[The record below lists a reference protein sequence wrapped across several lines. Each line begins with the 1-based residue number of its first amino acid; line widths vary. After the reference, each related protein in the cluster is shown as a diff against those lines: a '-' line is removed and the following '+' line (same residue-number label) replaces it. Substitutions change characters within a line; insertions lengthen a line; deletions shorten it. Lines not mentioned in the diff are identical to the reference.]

1 MEYVRLGRSG
11 LKVSRLTLGCMSFGD
26 PGAGMHGWALTEDR
40 ARPFYRQALDGGI
53 NFFDTADVYS
63 RGTSEEITGRML
75 REMARREDVV
85 IATKVMGAMS
95 ADPNDRGLSRKHILQ
110 SIDASLKR
118 LGTDYVDLY
127 QIHRFDAGTPIEET
141 LEALEDVVRAGKALY
156 IGASSMYAW
165 QFARM
170 LAVQERSGWT
180 RFASMQPQYSPAY
193 REEEREMLP
202 LCLEE
207 GVGVIPWSPMAGGF
221 LAHGRARPDEAET
234 ARSKL
239 GSPHGHP
246 FDNPDSRAVF
256 DAVSAVAKARG
267 VSNAVVVYAWLKTR
281 PWITS
286 PIVGATRPA
295 HLADAIAGLALDLSD
310 EELAAIESPYR
321 PREVFGLAP
330 RR

>member
-11 LKVSRLTLGCMSFGD
+11 LKVSRLTLGCMSYGD
-26 PGAGMHGWALTEDR
+26 PSAGMHGWALTEDA
-40 ARPFYRQALDGGI
+40 ARPFYRQALEGGI
-53 NFFDTADVYS
+53 NCFDTADVYS

-85 IATKVMGAMS
+85 IATKVFGAMS
-95 ADPNDRGLSRKHILQ
+95 GDPNDKGLSRKHIMQ
-110 SIDASLKR
+110 AIDASLKR

-127 QIHRFDAGTPIEET
+127 QIHRFDDSTPIEET
-141 LEALEDVVRAGKALY
+141 CEALNDVVRAGKALY
-156 IGASSMYAW
+156 VGASSMHAW

-170 LAVQERSGWT
+170 LAAQERNGWA

-202 LCLEE
+202 LCLAE
-207 GVGVIPWSPMAGGF
+207 GIGVIPWSPMAGGF

-234 ARSKL
+234 ARSRI
-239 GSPHGHP
+239 GSPHGP
-246 FDNPDSRAVF
+246 QFDNPPSRSVF
-256 DAVSAVAKARG
+256 EAVSAVARARG
-267 VSNAVVVYAWLKTR
+267 VSNATVVYAWLKTR

-286 PIVGATRPA
+286 PIFGATRPE
-295 HLADAIAGLALDLSD
+295 HIADALAGLTLELSG
-310 EELAAIESPYR
+310 EELASIEAPYR
-321 PREVFGLAP
+321 PREVFGP